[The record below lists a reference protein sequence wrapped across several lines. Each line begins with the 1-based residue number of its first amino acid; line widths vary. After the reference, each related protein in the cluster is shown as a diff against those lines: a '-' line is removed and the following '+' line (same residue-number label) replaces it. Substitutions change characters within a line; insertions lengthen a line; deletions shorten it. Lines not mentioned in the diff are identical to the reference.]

1 MIIEG
6 FLLVKYCYMSPN
18 CGLGLT
24 SRIFPK
30 FWIYVI
36 IINERT
42 IVLICS
48 NFKRSE
54 CRFPTYLKE
63 DRFPTTT
70 TTSMPKATLTFCL
83 MYYLLIM
90 IRRYIM
96 TFFLMYYLLIMIRRY
111 IRYYNLKVS
120 TNLGL
125 WMISPNI

>member
-1 MIIEG
+1 M
-6 FLLVKYCYMSPN
+6 
-18 CGLGLT
+18 
-24 SRIFPK
+24 
-30 FWIYVI
+30 
-36 IINERT
+36 
-42 IVLICS
+42 LICS
-48 NFKRSE
+48 NFERSE

-63 DRFPTTT
+63 DRFPTTK
-70 TTSMPKATLTFCL
+70 TTSMPTATLTFCL

-125 WMISPNI
+125 